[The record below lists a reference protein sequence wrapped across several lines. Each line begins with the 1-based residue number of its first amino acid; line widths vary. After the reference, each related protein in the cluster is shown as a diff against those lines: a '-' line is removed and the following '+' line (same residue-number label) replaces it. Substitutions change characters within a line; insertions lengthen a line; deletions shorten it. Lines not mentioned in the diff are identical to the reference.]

1 MKFSALYPELIVE
14 HLERSM
20 IFYVDILGFD
30 VEYCREEENFIF
42 LSFGDAQLML
52 LQDNENQHSRTGPL
66 EYPRGRGVNF
76 SIAATDLDPLVESLV
91 NHGISLRIPIRNQW
105 HRHGDVEHG
114 EKQLWVMDP
123 DGYLLRFIQDLG
135 TRMCGYTQT

>member
-1 MKFSALYPELIVE
+1 MKFNALYPELIVE
-14 HLERSM
+14 NIERSM

-30 VEYCREEENFIF
+30 VRYCREEENFVF

-52 LQDNENQHSRTGPL
+52 LQDNENQHSRTGPM

-76 SIAATDLDPLVESLV
+76 SIAAVDLQPIAESLSS
-91 NHGISLRIPIRNQW
+91 HGISLRIPVRSQW
-105 HRHGDVEHG
+105 HRHGDVEFG

-135 TRMCGYTQT
+135 TRVSGYNQP